1 MNGLDWFFGLLVLV
15 VAVVALERAARRF
28 GFKVSPLFTLLGL
41 ITLSGLLLHHPQS
54 SLFLPSDGLYY
65 SDWGERIAGMW
76 EGNGVIDKPLWPGR
90 GIVPLLVGI
99 LEFTLGAHT
108 FSMIAIG
115 SVATTF
121 SYLLLK
127 ISAQVAFGAQR
138 LSWLPMVLFITG
150 LPIVLYGGGI
160 LRESYFWL
168 GCALTVLA
176 VALYSKGRIL
186 KALGAFLVGGT
197 VLLAIRSDLGL
208 AIIYTVLGAVALSG
222 LMSGMRQKN
231 IKTAL
236 QSAITLVILL
246 LSGPSLLDTVRPDWT
261 PEQIE
266 VTAMD
271 LSRAEVATAIERPEV
286 GTPIDPSTLSAE
298 RAEVGTPIDPSTL
311 SAERAAWC
319 QSAVL
324 AKLVCEISNSLPAV
338 LVGPFPG
345 ELFTSPLSV
354 ALSVGTGHFL
364 LVSSLALLAFRWV
377 PPGSHLFFTVLTLTG
392 FATLLII
399 AALLTNYGIIMRFRA
414 VSEIFLFPL
423 ALLALENLFR
433 RGRRDFQATNSARD

>member
-1 MNGLDWFFGLLVLV
+1 
-15 VAVVALERAARRF
+15 
-28 GFKVSPLFTLLGL
+28 
-41 ITLSGLLLHHPQS
+41 
-54 SLFLPSDGLYY
+54 
-65 SDWGERIAGMW
+65 MW

-168 GCALTVLA
+168 GCTLTVLA

-197 VLLAIRSDLGL
+197 VLLAIRSDLSL
-208 AIIYTVLGAVALSG
+208 AIIYTVLGVVALSG
-222 LMSGMRQKN
+222 LVSGMRQKN

-266 VTAMD
+266 GSAMD

-298 RAEVGTPIDPSTL
+298 RA
-311 SAERAAWC
+311 AWC
-319 QSAVL
+319 QSGLL
-324 AKLVCEISNSLPAV
+324 AKLGCEISNNLPAV

-354 ALSVGTGHFL
+354 VLSLGTGHFL

-414 VSEIFLFPL
+414 MSEIFLFPL
-423 ALLALENLFR
+423 ALLALESLFR
-433 RGRRDFQATNSARD
+433 RRRRDFQATPPVRE